1 MKLAPTRSLSL
12 SPSSR
17 ITRPRIA
24 LLALCVLSLGAAC
37 LGSAE
42 PTEDETGALTG
53 AGVTATLSTQS
64 DWGTGYCDLV
74 TITNTGAATTGW
86 QVVITLNST
95 YSQSWNA
102 TVVLPNGQ
110 LSAASLSWNG
120 ALPTNGTAS
129 FGFCGT
135 STSAT
140 SRPALLSV
148 TATRPGGAGGTTG
161 SGGTTGTG
169 GAKGSGGTTG
179 AAGTGSGGTSG
190 TGGAKGGS
198 TGSGGAGSGGTTGT
212 GGTTSAACTPGAS
225 WTGGKTFSS
234 NSQGNVG
241 NGYSYQYWSNGVGS
255 GSMTVAGVDA
265 KFSATWSNAGDFL
278 ARVGLGFN
286 STKTPAQIG
295 TVSADFA
302 ETKTGGSG
310 GFSYVGIY
318 GWSENPLH
326 EYYIVEDWFGSRPV
340 PGTKVGTIT
349 VDGGAY
355 DVYTH
360 TQTNQP
366 AITGGNQTF
375 VQFFSVRQTAR
386 QCGQISI
393 SQHFSQWA
401 SLGLQL
407 GNLEE
412 ARLLV
417 EAGNNSG
424 SINFTTATVTVTA
437 N

>member
-1 MKLAPTRSLSL
+1 MGLLHQRDLAARAVLRDGDQARRRRHHRIGRHHRLGRRHQDGRHRGPRRRRQQRAPPDRAA
-12 SPSSR
+12 SPG
-17 ITRPRIA
+17 P
-24 LLALCVLSLGAAC
+24 AAPGGTT
-37 LGSAE
+37 GS
-42 PTEDETGALTG
+42 GG
-53 AGVTATLSTQS
+53 S
-64 DWGTGYCDLV
+64 GTGG
-74 TITNTGAATTGW
+74 IT
-86 QVVITLNST
+86 
-95 YSQSWNA
+95 
-102 TVVLPNGQ
+102 
-110 LSAASLSWNG
+110 
-120 ALPTNGTAS
+120 GT
-129 FGFCGT
+129 
-135 STSAT
+135 
-140 SRPALLSV
+140 
-148 TATRPGGAGGTTG
+148 GGAKGGTTG
-161 SGGTTGTG
+161 SGGTGTG
-169 GAKGSGGTTG
+169 GIT
-179 AAGTGSGGTSG
+179 G

-198 TGSGGAGSGGTTGT
+198 TGSGGAGSGGTPGT
-212 GGTTSAACTPGAS
+212 GGTTSGACTPGAS

-241 NGYSYQYWSNGVGS
+241 NGYSYQLWSNGVGS
-255 GSMTVAGVDA
+255 GSMTIADVDA

-286 STKTPAQIG
+286 SSKTPAQIG
-295 TVSADFA
+295 TISASFA

-318 GWSENPLH
+318 GWSVNQLH
-326 EYYIVEDWFGSRPV
+326 EYYIVDDWFGSRPV
-340 PGTKVGTIT
+340 PGSKVGTIT

-412 ARLLV
+412 ARILV

-424 SINFTTATVTVTA
+424 SINFTTATVTA